1 MGSILLRP
9 GGPQLQLPALS
20 EASEAASAS
29 ASSALGGSSE
39 RDSRSGRPRVGP
51 GMFEIEVAE
60 PS

>member
-1 MGSILLRP
+1 MDSILLRP

-20 EASEAASAS
+20 EPASAS